1 MPEIGVQVIQ
11 PHGVQSIGLVTDNV
25 TGITMILH
33 FGSGVWEPVA
43 GIQRATG
50 APMPIPAGF
59 TLDTSIRR
67 RLFEMQA
74 AVKDESITRGC
85 GIALS
90 TAGGSVVTT

>member
-1 MPEIGVQVIQ
+1 MPEISVQVIQ
-11 PHGVQSIGLVTDNV
+11 PHGVQNIGLVTDAE
-25 TGITMILH
+25 TGVTMILH

-43 GIQRATG
+43 GVQRTTG
-50 APMPIPAGF
+50 RPMPIPAGF
-59 TLDTSIRR
+59 SLDTSIRR

-74 AVKDESITRGC
+74 AVGDEALRRGA